1 MTINMTIKLRNLL
14 HRVLAIVLL
23 TAAVVGAS
31 AEVGPADLE
40 GEDKA
45 MFDRFRDL
53 LQNGTPNEF
62 YNFAK
67 TYEKNLKEKGYMM
80 LYYKLL
86 NNEGF
91 FALHHNMLY
100 RAMQIAER
108 LNDELHADKANDYYY
123 LATGLMGD
131 IYYASHN
138 RPKAEAYFKQALEEA
153 DDSDPKFTMRTC
165 HSLAEMVCLH
175 SPQQAMEWLDKAK
188 ALAIETDNVEYQSLS
203 ISMAAYLYFL
213 MRNSEKF
220 DLYYKEYQTLRS
232 MNKPG
237 FSLRY
242 ANILEVARL
251 AFEGKY
257 ETASYRLANSGNIYV
272 DSSLVAIRILAMA
285 RDIDKGF
292 EAVKRRRLELD
303 SIYSL
308 AQAANFDQ
316 MATEQSLLRSK
327 EEAMANK
334 KRAKQLTNWL
344 MVLVVVFLFVY
355 LMGRRRLLR
364 QIREKNHR
372 LKEALAKA
380 AESDQM
386 KKMFINNMSHEIR
399 TPLNA
404 VVGFSQVL
412 CNPDYNLS
420 EDDKKKMEGSI
431 LSNVHL
437 ITSMFNE
444 VLELSSSESE
454 GSLVSDADKV
464 DMKCNDL
471 ARTVLFDTEGRQQ
484 KGVALKFASNVE
496 DDFTIRSSLYR
507 LKSALTHLVDNAV
520 KFTDAGYVEVRC
532 EKRDDQ
538 MRFVVTDTGVGIKEE
553 DKERIFETFAKIDNF
568 KEGIG
573 LGLPICRRLI
583 RSLGG
588 EVTLDTSYSGGCRF
602 VISLPI

>member
-1 MTINMTIKLRNLL
+1 MTINLRNLL

-23 TAAVVGAS
+23 TAAAVGAS

-40 GEDKA
+40 GEDKV
-45 MFDRFRDL
+45 MFDRYRDL
-53 LQNGTPNEF
+53 FQNGTPNDF
-62 YNFAK
+62 YNF
-67 TYEKNLKEKGYMM
+67 TNEYEKDLKKKGYMM

-91 FALHHNMLY
+91 FALHHNMIFY
-100 RAMQIAER
+100 AMRTAER
-108 LNDELHADKANDYYY
+108 LNDELHADQARDYYY

-131 IYYASHN
+131 IYRACQN
-138 RPKAEAYFKQALEEA
+138 RKKAETYFIQALEEV
-153 DDSDPKFTMRTC
+153 DDNDPKFTMRTC

-175 SPQQAMEWLDKAK
+175 SPQKAMEWLDKAK

-213 MRNSEKF
+213 MKNAEKF
-220 DLYYKEYQTLRS
+220 DLCYKEYQTLRS

-242 ANILEVARL
+242 ANVLEVARL

-257 ETASYRLANSGNIYV
+257 QDASYQLANSGTIYV
-272 DSSLVAIRILAMA
+272 DSSLVAIRIFAMA
-285 RDIDKGF
+285 RDIDKCF
-292 EAVKRRRLELD
+292 EAVKRRRLETD
-303 SIYSL
+303 SIYSEMQD
-308 AQAANFDQ
+308 AHFDR
-316 MATEQSLLRSK
+316 MATMRSLRMSR
-327 EEAMANK
+327 EEAEASK
-334 KRAKQLTNWL
+334 KRAEKLTNWL

-355 LMGRRRLLR
+355 LMGRRRLMR
-364 QIREKNHR
+364 KIWEKNTR

-412 CNPDYNLS
+412 CNPDYDLS
-420 EDDKKKMEGSI
+420 EADKKKMEGSI
-431 LSNVHL
+431 LTNVRQ

-444 VLELSSSESE
+444 VLELSNSESE
-454 GSLVSDADKV
+454 GGLVSDADKV
-464 DMKCNDL
+464 DVKCNEL
-471 ARTVLFDTEGRQQ
+471 ARTVLFDAEGRQR
-484 KGVALKFASNVE
+484 GDVELRFATNVE

-507 LKSALTHLVDNAV
+507 LKSAMAHLVDNAV
-520 KFTDAGYVEVRC
+520 KFTDTGYVEVRC
-532 EKRDDQ
+532 EKLGDKMQ
-538 MRFVVTDTGVGIKEE
+538 FLVTDTGVGIKEA
-553 DKERIFETFAKIDNF
+553 DKERIFETFAKIDDF
-568 KEGIG
+568 KVGIG

-588 EVTLDTSYSGGCRF
+588 EVELDTTYSGGCRF

>member
-1 MTINMTIKLRNLL
+1 MTKKLLNLL
-14 HRVLAIVLL
+14 HRVLTIVLL
-23 TAAVVGAS
+23 TAVVGNVF

-40 GEDKA
+40 GNDKV

-53 LQNGTPNEF
+53 FQNGTPNDF

-67 TYEKNLKEKGYMM
+67 TYEKDLKAKGYMM

-91 FALHHNMLY
+91 FALRHNMLY

-108 LNDELHADKANDYYY
+108 LNDELHADKADDYYY

-138 RPKAEAYFKQALEEA
+138 RNKAEAYFTQALEEVG
-153 DDSDPKFTMRTC
+153 DSDPKFTMRTY
-165 HSLAEMVCLH
+165 HSLAEMVCLYN
-175 SPQQAMEWLDKAK
+175 PQKAMEWLDKAK
-188 ALAIETDNVEYQSLS
+188 TLAVKTENVEYQSLS

-213 MRNSEKF
+213 MSEFQKF
-220 DLYYKEYQTLRS
+220 DLYYKEYQMLRS

-257 ETASYRLANSGNIYV
+257 QDASYQLANSGNIYV
-272 DSSLVAIRILAMA
+272 DSSLVAIRIFAMA

-303 SIYSL
+303 SIYCL
-308 AQAANFDQ
+308 TQDANFDQ
-316 MATEQSLLRSK
+316 MATERSLLKSK
-327 EEAMANK
+327 EEAMANMKLAK
-334 KRAKQLTNWL
+334 KLTNWL
-344 MVLVVVFLFVY
+344 IVLVIVFLFVY
-355 LMGRRRLLR
+355 LMGRRRLVR
-364 QIREKNHR
+364 KIWEKNR
-372 LKEALAKA
+372 KLKEALAKA

-386 KKMFINNMSHEIR
+386 KKMFISNMSHEIR

-404 VVGFSQVL
+404 VVGFSQVI
-412 CNPDYNLS
+412 CNPDFDLS
-420 EDDKKKMEGSI
+420 EDEKKDMEGRI

-437 ITSMFNE
+437 ITSIINE
-444 VLELSSSESE
+444 VLELSQSESE
-454 GSLVSDADKV
+454 VSLLADADKV
-464 DMKCNDL
+464 DVKCNDL
-471 ARTVLFDTEGRQQ
+471 ARTVLHDAEGRQRGDV
-484 KGVALKFASNVE
+484 KLRFASNVE
-496 DDFTIRSSLYR
+496 DDFAIRSNLYR
-507 LKSALTHLVDNAV
+507 LKSAMTHLVDNAV
-520 KFTDAGYVEVRC
+520 KFTDAGFVEMRC
-532 EKRDDQ
+532 EKRGDK
-538 MRFVVTDTGVGIKEE
+538 MLFLVTDTGVGIKDS
-553 DKERIFETFAKIDNF
+553 DKDLIFETFAKIDDF

-588 EVTLDTSYSGGCRF
+588 EVELDTTYSGGCRF
-602 VISLPI
+602 VISLPIEQKR

>member
-1 MTINMTIKLRNLL
+1 MTIKLHNLL

-23 TAAVVGAS
+23 TAAVTGAS

-53 LQNGTPNEF
+53 LQNGSPHDF
-62 YNFAK
+62 YNFAQ
-67 TYEKNLKEKGYMM
+67 TYEQDLKAKGYMM

-91 FALHHNMLY
+91 FALRHNMVY

-108 LNDELHADKANDYYY
+108 LNDELHADKAQNYYY

-131 IYYASHN
+131 IYYTCHN
-138 RPKAEAYFKQALEEA
+138 RQKAEAYFTQALEEV
-153 DDSDPKFTMRTC
+153 DDNDPKFTMRTC
-165 HSLAEMVCLH
+165 HSLAEMTCLH
-175 SPQQAMEWLDKAK
+175 SPQQAMAWLDKAK

-257 ETASYRLANSGNIYV
+257 KEASYQLANSGTIYV
-272 DSSLVAIRILAMA
+272 DSSMVAIRIFAMA

-308 AQAANFDQ
+308 AHDANFDE
-316 MATEQSLLRSK
+316 MAAEQALLKSK
-327 EEAMANK
+327 EEALANK
-334 KRAKQLTNWL
+334 KRANTLANVL
-344 MVLVVVFLFVY
+344 IVLVTVFLFVY
-355 LMGRRRLLR
+355 LMGRRRLIR
-364 QIREKNHR
+364 KIREKNQS

-412 CNPDYNLS
+412 CNPDYDLS
-420 EDDKKKMEGSI
+420 EDDKKNMESSI
-431 LSNVHL
+431 LTNVRL

-444 VLELSSSESE
+444 VLELSNSESE
-454 GSLVSDADKV
+454 GGMVADADKV
-464 DMKCNDL
+464 DVNCNDL
-471 ARTVLFDTEGRQQ
+471 MHTVLYDAEGRQRE
-484 KGVALKFASNVE
+484 GVELRFATNVE
-496 DDFTIRSSLYR
+496 DDFTIRSNPYR
-507 LKSALTHLVDNAV
+507 LKSALTHLVDNGV
-520 KFTDAGYVEVRC
+520 KFTDTGFVEVRC
-532 EKRDDQ
+532 EKLDDQ
-538 MRFVVTDTGVGIKEE
+538 MQFIVTDTGVGIKEA

-573 LGLPICRRLI
+573 LGLPICRRMI

-588 EVTLDTSYSGGCRF
+588 EVALDTTYSGGCRF
-602 VISLPI
+602 VISLPL

>member
-1 MTINMTIKLRNLL
+1 MTNKLCNLL
-14 HRVLAIVLL
+14 HRVLTIVLL
-23 TAAVVGAS
+23 TAAVIGVS
-31 AEVGPADLE
+31 AEVSPADLE

-45 MFDRFRDL
+45 MFDRFRNL
-53 LQNGTPNEF
+53 LQNGTSNEF

-67 TYEKNLKEKGYMM
+67 AYEKDLKAKGYMM

-91 FALHHNMLY
+91 FALRHNMLY

-108 LNDELHADKANDYYY
+108 LNDELHADKAHDYYY

-131 IYYASHN
+131 IYYACHN
-138 RPKAEAYFKQALEEA
+138 RTKAEAYFTQALEEV
-153 DDSDPKFTMRTC
+153 DDSDPKFTMRTY
-165 HSLAEMVCLH
+165 HSLAEMVCLY
-175 SPQQAMEWLDKAK
+175 SPQKAMEWLDKAK
-188 ALAIETDNVEYQSLS
+188 ALAIKTDNVEYQSLS
-203 ISMAAYLYFL
+203 ISMSAYLYFL
-213 MRNSEKF
+213 MCNSEKF

-257 ETASYRLANSGNIYV
+257 QDASYQLANSGNIYV
-272 DSSLVAIRILAMA
+272 DSSLVAIRIFAMA

-308 AQAANFDQ
+308 AQDANFDQ
-316 MATEQSLLRSK
+316 MATEQSLLKSK

-334 KRAKQLTNWL
+334 KQAKKLTNWL
-344 MVLVVVFLFVY
+344 IVLVIVFLFVY
-355 LMGRRRLLR
+355 LMGRRRLVR
-364 QIREKNHR
+364 KIWEKNHR

-386 KKMFINNMSHEIR
+386 KKMFISNMSHEIR

-412 CNPDYNLS
+412 CNPDYDLS
-420 EDDKKKMEGSI
+420 EDEKKDMEGRI

-437 ITSMFNE
+437 ITSIINE
-444 VLELSSSESE
+444 VLELSKSESE
-454 GSLVSDADKV
+454 SLVDDADKADV
-464 DMKCNDL
+464 RCNEL
-471 ARTVLFDTEGRQQ
+471 ARTVLYDAEGRQQ
-484 KGVALKFASNVE
+484 RDVELRFASNVE

-507 LKSALTHLVDNAV
+507 LKSAMTHLVDNAI
-520 KFTDAGYVEVRC
+520 KFTDTGYVEVRC
-532 EKRDDQ
+532 EKRGDQ
-538 MRFVVTDTGVGIKEE
+538 MRFFVTDTGVGIKES
-553 DKERIFETFAKIDNF
+553 DKDRIFETFAKIDDF

-588 EVTLDTSYSGGCRF
+588 EVALDTTYTGGCRF